1 MDTVADMPVFKR
13 TGKEHLYTA
22 LAELPV
28 PTSAFFQNP
37 GHDGVLDRSGLA
49 AFACVAQ
56 TT

>member
-1 MDTVADMPVFKR
+1 VDIVADMPVFKR